1 MILHLK
7 HTFSANQVSP
17 ELPEVSTEDVKNGTE
32 IRNLYKSIGDPPR
45 GIKSV
50 TDGVLV
56 SPFLLAVLGA
66 GGLPHAIDI
75 LLLELACKFV
85 CH

>member
-1 MILHLK
+1 MLLHLK

-17 ELPEVSTEDVKNGTE
+17 ELPEVPTEDVKNGTE
-32 IRNLYKSIGDPPR
+32 IRSLYKSIGDPPR

-66 GGLPHAIDI
+66 GKPPHAISI
-75 LLLELACKFV
+75 LLLKLACPY
-85 CH
+85 HSG